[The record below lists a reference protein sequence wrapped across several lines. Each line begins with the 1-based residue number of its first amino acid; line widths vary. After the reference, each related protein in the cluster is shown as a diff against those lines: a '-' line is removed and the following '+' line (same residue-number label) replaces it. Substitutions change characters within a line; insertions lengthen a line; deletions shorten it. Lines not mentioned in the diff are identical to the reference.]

1 MKPSTLREL
10 EIAWRVHVQPRWGA
24 SVLALQRML
33 SEAGKASILT
43 LGVYVNLLNSDLTG
57 CRPPSRPPGI
67 GSGQL
72 PGQELSPWAQAD
84 THASP

>member
-33 SEAGKASILT
+33 CHGKASMT
-43 LGVYVNLLNSDLTG
+43 LGVYVDLLNSDLTG

-67 GSGQL
+67 GSGQFQ
-72 PGQELSPWAQAD
+72 GQELSPWAQAD